1 MTTLQIIGLING
13 GSVDNVRGHLKKLG
27 IGARMTKLNELV
39 PQIKSTPETLKFF
52 HNHFSKEVGALI
64 TSNFIPEDAV
74 KIYEEAKRIELSK
87 KPKK

>member
-13 GSVDNVRGHLKKLG
+13 GSVDNVRAHLKKLG
-27 IGARMTKLNELV
+27 IGARMAKLNELV
-39 PQIKSTPETLKFF
+39 PQVKSTPETLKFF
-52 HNHFSKEVGALI
+52 QTHFSKEIGALI
-64 TSNFIPEDAV
+64 VADFSPEGAV